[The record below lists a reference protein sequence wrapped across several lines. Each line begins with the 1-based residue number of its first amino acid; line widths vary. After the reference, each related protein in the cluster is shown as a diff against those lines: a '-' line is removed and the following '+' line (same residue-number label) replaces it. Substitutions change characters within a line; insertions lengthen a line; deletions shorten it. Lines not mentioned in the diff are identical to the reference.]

1 MDYGLWN
8 TLVRTDPYPSA
19 LRTPEERLPSG
30 APKEEF
36 GWMIFGKKRFLGDR
50 TKVQSMPSA
59 GARGG
64 EAWHR
69 NV

>member
-1 MDYGLWN
+1 MDYGILWLGP
-8 TLVRTDPYPSA
+8 TLILARCIPWRKGD
-19 LRTPEERLPSG
+19 PSG

-36 GWMIFGKKRFLGDR
+36 GWMIFGKKCFLGDR